1 MQKQRIVLSGT
12 ACTGKSSVAKEL
24 KALGHNIIDEPAR
37 MLIKQFKETDP
48 SKLPWNDRPAFQLA
62 VEQQCFNDFLNNEHG
77 YFDRSLVDEI
87 GYRNHYSVEV
97 TEDLKKRAMQY
108 RYDKVFFFPPWR
120 EIYVKDDERVEDFE
134 LAEQI
139 SKSLYEGY
147 ITCGYDVI
155 MVPKIPIPERVEFV
169 LSN

>member
-37 MLIKQFKETDP
+37 TLIKLFRETDE
-48 SKLPWNDRPAFQLA
+48 SKLPWNNRPAFQLE
-62 VEQQCFNDFLNNEHG
+62 VEQQCYNDFMNNEHG

-87 GYRNHYSVEV
+87 GYRNHYNIEV
-97 TEDLKKRAMQY
+97 GEALHKRAMEC

-120 EIYVKDDERVEDFE
+120 EIYVKDEERVEDFE

-139 SKSLYEGY
+139 SKSLYAGY

-155 MVPKIPIPERVEFV
+155 MVPKISIPERLEFI
-169 LSN
+169 LNN